1 MLTAGAIMTTDLV
14 TVRPMRRSRRPSKCL
29 LNQQISGLPVT
40 DDDGRLVGVITE
52 FALLAVA
59 YDKRVKNHTVSQHM
73 TRDVI
78 TVDIDDPISRVAD
91 LCIVH
96 RVRRVP
102 VMKTAGWSASSLAA
116 TCSGLVES
124 RPRAWRRPLVAIGAA
139 KSVRLADAA
148 GEFWI
153 RHSATPHLRA
163 VVAQPDARPRDAS
176 SDRAIGARSRAR
188 RQPSGK

>member
-1 MLTAGAIMTTDLV
+1 MLTAGTIMTTDLV
-14 TVRPMRRSRRPSKCL
+14 TVRADASIEDAIETL
-29 LNQQISGLPVT
+29 LNQQISGLPVI

-78 TVDIDDPISRVAD
+78 TVDINEPISRIAD

-102 VMKTAGWSASSLAA
+102 VMLDGRLIGVIARRDVLRA
-116 TCSGLVES
+116 LVES
-124 RPRAWRRPLVAIGAA
+124 SAA
-139 KSVRLADAA
+139 CMA
-148 GEFWI
+148 
-153 RHSATPHLRA
+153 
-163 VVAQPDARPRDAS
+163 
-176 SDRAIGARSRAR
+176 
-188 RQPSGK
+188 